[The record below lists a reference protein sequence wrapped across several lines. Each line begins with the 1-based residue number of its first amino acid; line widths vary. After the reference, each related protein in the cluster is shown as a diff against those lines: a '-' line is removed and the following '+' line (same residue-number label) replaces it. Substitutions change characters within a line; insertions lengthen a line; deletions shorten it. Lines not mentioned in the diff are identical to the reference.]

1 MSELK
6 LNALQQI
13 VPDVSR
19 ETFQRLLAFE
29 VLFLKWSKA
38 FNLAAPST
46 HVDLWDRHIL
56 DSAQLVSIERP
67 KDTWLDIG
75 SGGGLPGVI
84 MAIFM
89 AEYKSGHVH
98 LVESNGKK
106 VAFLRNAI
114 AETGA
119 AGTIHQLRIEDA
131 AKIVGSA
138 QIITAR
144 ALAALPKLLEL
155 SQPWLTTGATALFH
169 KGREYRSE
177 IKLARDEW
185 QFDLIEHRSAIDRES
200 TILEIRSLQRR
211 K

>member
-1 MSELK
+1 MSEQK
-6 LNALQQI
+6 FHALQRI

-19 ETFQRLLAFE
+19 ETFRRLLAFE
-29 VLFLKWSKA
+29 ALFLKWSKA
-38 FNLAAPST
+38 FNLAASST
-46 HVDLWDRHIL
+46 LVDLWDRHIL
-56 DSAQLVSIERP
+56 DSAQLAAIERP
-67 KDTWLDIG
+67 QGTWLDIG

-89 AEYKSGHVH
+89 AGAKDGHVH

-106 VAFLRNAI
+106 VAFLRSAI
-114 AETGA
+114 TETGA
-119 AGTIHQLRIEDA
+119 AGTVHQLRIEDA
-131 AKIVGSA
+131 VQEIGTVQIV
-138 QIITAR
+138 TAR
-144 ALAALPKLLEL
+144 ALAALPKLLDL
-155 SQPWLTTGATALFH
+155 SQPWLMAGATALFH

-185 QFDLIEHRSAIDRES
+185 QFDLIEHASAIDRES